1 MTNSIKI
8 AGIAL
13 LVIIAGVAFMEYKGQ
28 EAPAVACT
36 MEAKIC
42 PDGSAVG
49 RTGPMCEF
57 AACPEAPTTTVAVI
71 GKKITVNGVSVTPVQ
86 VVEDS
91 RCPIDVQCIQ
101 AGTVRLQARLESE
114 GASQDVTL
122 TLNQSI
128 AFAGKKVVL
137 DSVTPAKVSTTTINP
152 SQYTFHFSVTDSTA
166 PSKGILKGSVSIGP
180 VCPQDNSA
188 GYSCTPTPEMY
199 AAAKVFVY
207 KTDKRTLVTTITPD
221 AKGNF
226 SVDLP
231 SGSYFVD
238 MIHQSM
244 GGTTGVPATITINA
258 GQTYTLKLAVD
269 TGLR

>member
-13 LVIIAGVAFMEYKGQ
+13 LVVIAGVAFMEYPKQ
-28 EAPAVACT
+28 EATTVACT

-57 AACPEAPTTTVAVI
+57 AACPEASTTTATGI
-71 GKKITVNGVSVTPVQ
+71 GKKITINSVSVTPVQ

-91 RCPIDVQCIQ
+91 RCPTDVQCIQ
-101 AGTVRLQARLESE
+101 AGTVRLQTKLESE
-114 GASQDVTL
+114 GVTQDVTL
-122 TLNQSI
+122 TLNQSVT
-128 AFAGKKVVL
+128 FAGKKVIL
-137 DSVTPAKVSTTTINP
+137 DSVTPAKVSTVTINP
-152 SQYTFHFSVTDSTA
+152 SQYTFHFSVTESTA
-166 PSKGILKGSVSIGP
+166 QTKGTLKGNVSIGP
-180 VCPQDNSA
+180 VCPHDNSA
-188 GYSCTPTPEMY
+188 GYSCTPTAEMY

-207 KTDKRTLVTTITPD
+207 KTDKRTLVNTITPD

-231 SGSYFVD
+231 AGSYFVD

-244 GGTTGVPATITINA
+244 GGTTGVPATITISA